1 MHERIIKGD
10 RPPPSFDGFDSVPGR
25 YLLAWE
31 KNRFDALVGDVFGYY
46 AVQLGLPGLDTLRAN
61 RMPTRI
67 LATIGRAVP
76 ADPAGE
82 TDAAARD
89 PGCAEVA
96 ADAPADVPADPPEP
110 QPEPGFTH
118 RVVVE
123 RFEHLPF
130 AEQSVDLVVM
140 PHVLEFASDP
150 HQVLREVDRV
160 LRPEGR
166 VLLSGINPISLW
178 GARHL
183 VPRIGRPVLPPGA
196 RLIGLPRL
204 RDWFKLLSFD
214 VDQHHYGCY
223 RPPCQSQAWLDRLN
237 VVERAGDRWWPICGA
252 VYCVAAVKR
261 IQAIRLIAP
270 VWRRKEP
277 VRRRVAVA
285 ASSTRQRQTVD

>member
-10 RPPPSFDGFDSVPGR
+10 HPSFSFDGRDSVPGR

-31 KNRFDALVGDVFGYY
+31 AEQFDALVGDVFGYF
-46 AVQLGLPGLDTLRAN
+46 AVQLGLPEVDALRAN

-67 LATIGRAVP
+67 LATASGIAPVREG
-76 ADPAGE
+76 ADPASSPGP
-82 TDAAARD
+82 AATV
-89 PGCAEVA
+89 GAEGGA
-96 ADAPADVPADPPEP
+96 TESMPA
-110 QPEPGFTH
+110 PGFTH
-118 RVVVE
+118 RVIVD

-130 AEQSVDLVVM
+130 AEQSIDLIVL
-140 PHVLEFASDP
+140 PHVLEFANDP

-183 VPRIGRPVLPPGA
+183 MPRLGCPVLPAQA

-214 VDQHHYGCY
+214 VDQYHYGCY
-223 RPPCQSQAWLDRLN
+223 RPPCRSQVWLDRMN
-237 VVERAGDRWWPICGA
+237 VMERAGDRWWPICGA

-261 IQAIRLIAP
+261 VQGVRLIMP
-270 VWRRKEP
+270 VWRKKEP
-277 VRRRVAVA
+277 TRRHVAVA
-285 ASSTRQRQTVD
+285 ASNRQRQPVD

>member
-1 MHERIIKGD
+1 MHDRIIKGD
-10 RPPPSFDGFDSVPGR
+10 RSLPTFDGFDSVPGR

-31 KNRFDALVGDVFGYY
+31 KSRFDALVGDVFGYY
-46 AVQLGLPGLDTLRAN
+46 AVQLGLPEIDTLQAN

-67 LATIGRAVP
+67 LATIGRAG
-76 ADPAGE
+76 AAG
-82 TDAAARD
+82 DAGAAAPD
-89 PGCAEVA
+89 PGCAEA
-96 ADAPADVPADPPEP
+96 AAAVEPADETKPV
-110 QPEPGFTH
+110 PEPGFTH

-123 RFEHLPF
+123 HFEHLPF
-130 AEQSVDLVVM
+130 AEQSVDLIVM
-140 PHVLEFASDP
+140 PHVLEFAVDP

-166 VLLSGINPISLW
+166 VLVSGINPISLW

-183 VPRIGRPVLPPGA
+183 MPRVGRSVLPPQA

-223 RPPCQSQAWLDRLN
+223 RPPCQSQVWLDRMN

-261 IQAIRLIAP
+261 VQAIRLIAP
-270 VWRRKEP
+270 VWRKKEP

-285 ASSTRQRQTVD
+285 ASSNRQQQTVD